1 MVLVG
6 GSDSHV
12 AVALCRGEVRAQL
25 LGRAEDD
32 VARGVALDAPALG
45 EGWELD
51 DVEPMSRR
59 DFEWRRAEH
68 KENNPQ
74 SRCC

>member
-1 MVLVG
+1 MRAAVLTAG
-6 GSDSHV
+6 RGIRWYLRQSSGEAKWDEY
-12 AVALCRGEVRAQL
+12 LDRCRSE
-25 LGRAEDD
+25 
-32 VARGVALDAPALG
+32 
-45 EGWELD
+45 

-59 DFEWRRAEH
+59 DFERHRAEH